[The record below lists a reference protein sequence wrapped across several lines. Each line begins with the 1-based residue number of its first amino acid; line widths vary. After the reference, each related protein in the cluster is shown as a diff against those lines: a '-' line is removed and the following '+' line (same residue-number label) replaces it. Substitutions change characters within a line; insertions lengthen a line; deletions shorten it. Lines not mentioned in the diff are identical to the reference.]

1 MGHPE
6 LPLTPP
12 TLATSPTEPVQ
23 ATVKAPAKTSV
34 KTFVKAPAKI
44 SSNGEAW
51 FTHNGWQPFPFQRQ
65 VWEAISTGTSGMLHA
80 TTGAG
85 KTYAVW
91 LGALTKFAHVQ
102 VPPTPDSVSLDKI
115 ESKPKH
121 KLHAPPLTVLW
132 ITPMRA
138 LAADTERALT
148 APVADLGL
156 DWTIGLRTGDTT
168 GSERARQAKK
178 LPTALIT
185 TPESLTLLL
194 TRPDAAEIFATVKL
208 VVVDEWHE
216 LIGNKRG
223 VQLQLALARLRVW
236 QPPLI
241 TWGLSATLGN
251 LEHAME
257 VLIPSA
263 VNTLLVQGKIAKDL
277 FIDTLL
283 PPGIERF
290 PWAGHLG
297 LRMLPQVIEQVEKSS
312 TALVFTNT
320 RSQCEIW
327 YQAILE
333 ERPDWAG
340 LIALHHGSLDRNV
353 REWVELGLKEG
364 RLKAVICT
372 SSLDLGV
379 DFLPVERVL
388 QIGSP
393 KGVARLMQRAGR
405 SGHAPGRPSRLTMV
419 PTHSLEL
426 IESIAAQ
433 DAIAARN
440 VEPRESP
447 HKPLDVLVQHLVTV
461 ALGGGFIADHL
472 LAEVRATY
480 AYRDLTDEEW
490 LWALAFVRHGGNS
503 LNAYPD
509 YRRAI
514 PDEHG
519 VWHVP
524 DAHLARRHRM
534 SIGTIVSDSSMTVK
548 FWSKGTSG
556 KSLGSVEES
565 FIARLKPGDHFLFG
579 GRLLELVRVHEMT
592 AYVRK
597 AASKKAAVPRWNG
610 GRMPLS
616 TELSN
621 AIVARMDAA
630 AHGHFDGPE
639 MQLVKPLLDVQT
651 DWSALPTNDTLLA
664 EALHSREGWHLFL
677 YPYAG
682 RSVHLGLASLLA
694 WRIGKHQPNTFSIAV
709 NDYGFELL
717 SATEIDWASQFT
729 PNIFSTDHLLEDVI
743 GSLNASQMAQRRFR
757 EIARISGLIFAGF
770 PGAPKSSKQLQA
782 SSSLFY
788 DVFQKYDPD
797 NLLLTQAQQ
806 EVLKQELEI
815 ERLSET
821 LINLQKKS
829 LHLMQVKRPTPF
841 AFPLLVERFRESSS
855 SEKLAD
861 RIARMVADLEKAAGD
876 GGFRPIESVQE
887 QTKFNAAEPKSRKR
901 ERVRKTGLPRIKLPK
916 PRHGF

>member
-1 MGHPE
+1 
-6 LPLTPP
+6 
-12 TLATSPTEPVQ
+12 
-23 ATVKAPAKTSV
+23 
-34 KTFVKAPAKI
+34 
-44 SSNGEAW
+44 
-51 FTHNGWQPFPFQRQ
+51 
-65 VWEAISTGTSGMLHA
+65 
-80 TTGAG
+80 
-85 KTYAVW
+85 
-91 LGALTKFAHVQ
+91 
-102 VPPTPDSVSLDKI
+102 
-115 ESKPKH
+115 
-121 KLHAPPLTVLW
+121 
-132 ITPMRA
+132 
-138 LAADTERALT
+138 
-148 APVADLGL
+148 
-156 DWTIGLRTGDTT
+156 
-168 GSERARQAKK
+168 
-178 LPTALIT
+178 
-185 TPESLTLLL
+185 
-194 TRPDAAEIFATVKL
+194 
-208 VVVDEWHE
+208 
-216 LIGNKRG
+216 
-223 VQLQLALARLRVW
+223 
-236 QPPLI
+236 
-241 TWGLSATLGN
+241 LSATLGN
-251 LEHAME
+251 LKHAME
-257 VLIPSA
+257 VLIPFA
-263 VNTLLVQGKIAKDL
+263 KPAPVLVQGKIAKDL

-297 LRMLPQVIEQVEKSS
+297 LRMLPQVIEQIESSS

-333 ERPDWAG
+333 ARPDWAG

-461 ALGGGFIADHL
+461 ALGGGFMADEL
-472 LAEVRATY
+472 LAEVRTCY
-480 AYRDLTDEEW
+480 AYRNLTEEEW

-565 FIARLKPGDHFLFG
+565 FIARLKPGDYFLFA

-592 AYVRK
+592 AYVSK
-597 AASKKAAVPRWNG
+597 ATSKKAAVPRWSG

-621 AIVARMDAA
+621 AIVTRMDAA
-630 AHGHFDGPE
+630 AHGHFEGPE
-639 MQLVKPLLDVQT
+639 MQMVKPLLDVQT
-651 DWSALPTNDTLLA
+651 AWSALPTNDTLLA
-664 EALHSREGWHLFL
+664 EALYSREGWHLFL

-694 WRIGKHQPNTFSIAV
+694 WRIGKQQPNTFSIAV
-709 NDYGFELL
+709 NDYGLELL
-717 SATEIDWASQFT
+717 SATEIDWASKFT
-729 PNIFSTDHLLEDVI
+729 KNIFSTKHLIEDVI
-743 GSLNASQMAQRRFR
+743 GSLNASEMAQRRFR

-788 DVFQKYDPD
+788 DVFRKYDPG

-806 EVLKQELEI
+806 EVLRQELEI
-815 ERLSET
+815 ERLSDT
-821 LINLQKKS
+821 LLNLQKKT
-829 LHLMQVKRPTPF
+829 LHLMLIKRATPF

-855 SEKLAD
+855 SEKLSD
-861 RIARMVADLEKAAGD
+861 RIARMVADLEKAAGA
-876 GGFRPIESVQE
+876 GGFSPVESVHE
-887 QTKFNAAEPKSRKR
+887 QTKFNASQPSQPVTRKR
-901 ERVRKTGLPRIKLPK
+901 ERVRKKGLPRIKLPK